1 MWLYFRL
8 SCDRNS
14 KGSDRGAGRLHG
26 FHITCVNRRGILLK
40 LLRKFGFASP
50 PITGIFFLQG
60 FHNLFYFFNRG
71 INLFITII
79 KVR

>member
-14 KGSDRGAGRLHG
+14 EDRDRGAGRLHG
-26 FHITCVNRRGILLK
+26 FHITCANRRETQLK
-40 LLRKFGFASP
+40 LLRKFGFAP
-50 PITGIFFLQG
+50 LPITGIFFLQG
-60 FHNLFYFFNRG
+60 FNNLLYFFNRG

>member
-8 SCDRNS
+8 SCNRYS
-14 KGSDRGAGRLHG
+14 EGSDRGAGRLHG
-26 FHITCVNRRGILLK
+26 FYITCVNRREILLK
-40 LLRKFGFASP
+40 LLSKFGFAP
-50 PITGIFFLQG
+50 LPITGIFFLQG
-60 FHNLFYFFNRG
+60 FNNLLYFFNRG